1 MAKFLDKK
9 ERVIDLQLTPYGK
22 HRLSVGQLRPS
33 YYAFFD
39 TGIVYDSKYAG
50 FEESQSKVH
59 ERIKTETQF
68 IEGILLFEEAENS
81 VPPGTFVGG
90 GKVIGLIDT
99 GDAMGGGAGRK
110 YMAGGDTFDFM
121 KGFAMTSGATSDEEF
136 AAMAISAGWDILW
149 GGSSLFD
156 LDISPA
162 RQIPK
167 PEILSFES
175 AIGNARFEGDNTQA
189 SPAWKIV
196 SCQGEMSNIRTRDTS
211 NYALTAADDDN
222 ELTEFNIP
230 QIDVDAYYTLLLGS
244 PSELLEQE
252 QVSEFVSETRPFK
265 GGNTIKLVRNDIVI
279 YGEEVNTELLTE
291 NFDIDIYEMIE
302 DTGTTVS
309 ATGTITVSG
318 LPEVGDTITISDGVS
333 SATFEFVVIG
343 ESTEISTE
351 GNIAVVIPN
360 NYFMQSDLDTASM
373 KGAYLN
379 LISAINQ
386 DNGSKDIGYPTNP
399 ATGTRADG
407 TNYALGNK
415 GRCKSIGA
423 GATDPP
429 LCYRGNHTLSVN
441 IDLSQIASIFSDT
454 SPFTATIV
462 NNNNLISV
470 DPNQAMVLDDG
481 AGVDMSVTGFG
492 LATGG
497 TDGHIK
503 KGLQLKRKYFK
514 NIKPQIVD
522 GLMTAATPEALQTA
536 DATPDAVEYFFDVL
550 TDSKV
555 NGKIACSCANAFNK
569 NSYYIDV
576 DFDCTEEEF
585 ESIYYD
591 IYGSATAPEI
601 CNLPAT
607 TTDELLAGA
616 GSDAELCEDE

>member
-1 MAKFLDKK
+1 MAQFLDKK
-9 ERVIDLQLTPYGK
+9 ERVIDFQLTPYGK

-81 VPPGTFVGG
+81 VPPGSFIGHSDLLGFVRDG
-90 GKVIGLIDT
+90 T
-99 GDAMGGGAGRK
+99 GREYLVGTPGYDGAMSAFRDAF
-110 YMAGGDTFDFM
+110 AGGDSTVSDTDLLDLFLATPA
-121 KGFAMTSGATSDEEF
+121 GSRYSGMYNGT
-136 AAMAISAGWDILW
+136 
-149 GGSSLFD
+149 SLFD

-175 AIGNARFEGDNTQA
+175 AIGDARFEGDNTQA

-211 NYALTAADDDN
+211 AYALTAADNDN
-222 ELTEFNIP
+222 ELIEFNIP
-230 QIDVDAYYTLLLGS
+230 QIDVDSYYTLLLS
-244 PSELLEQE
+244 PPSELLEQE
-252 QVSEFVSETRPFK
+252 QISEFVSETRPFK
-265 GGNTIKLVRNDIVI
+265 GGNTIKLVRDDIVI

-302 DTGTTVS
+302 NTGATVS
-309 ATGTITVSG
+309 ATGTITVTNQ
-318 LPEVGDTITISDGVS
+318 LDAGDTLTISDGTN
-333 SATFEFVVIG
+333 SATFEFVA
-343 ESTEISTE
+343 E
-351 GNIAVVIPN
+351 GDTDTAAPGHIAVVIPSF
-360 NYFMQSDLDTASM
+360 YKILDSDSGR
-373 KGAYLN
+373 KGSYLN

-386 DNGSKDIGYPTNP
+386 DNGSKDLGYPTD
-399 ATGTRADG
+399 AYTGTRADG
-407 TNYALGNK
+407 TDFDYTLR
-415 GRCKSIGA
+415 GRCKHSLG
-423 GATDPP
+423 DPP
-429 LCYRGNHTLSVN
+429 TCYKGNHNLVVN
-441 IDLSQIASIFSDT
+441 IDLSQIATITTDT
-454 SPFTATIV
+454 APFTATIV
-462 NNNNLISV
+462 NNNNLTSV
-470 DPNQAMVLDDG
+470 DPNKAMILSDADS
-481 AGVDMSVTGFG
+481 DMSVTGFG
-492 LATGG
+492 IASGG
-497 TDGHIK
+497 TDGYTK
-503 KGLQLKRKYFK
+503 KGLQLERKYFK

-522 GLMTAATPEALQTA
+522 GLMTASTPGAFQPA
-536 DATPDAVEYFFDVL
+536 DITPDAVEYFFDVL

-555 NGKIACSCANAFNK
+555 NGKIACSCANTFNK

-601 CNLPAT
+601 CDLPSVSANELRDSAGG
-607 TTDELLAGA
+607 TDA
-616 GSDAELCEDE
+616 DLCEDE

>member
-302 DTGTTVS
+302 NTGATVS
-309 ATGTITVSG
+309 ATGTITVTNQ
-318 LPEVGDTITISDGVS
+318 LDAGDTLTISDGTN
-333 SATFEFVVIG
+333 SATFEFVD
-343 ESTEISTE
+343 E
-351 GNIAVVIPN
+351 GDTDTAGAGHIAVVLPTFYKILN
-360 NYFMQSDLDTASM
+360 LDSSR
-373 KGAYLN
+373 KGSYLN

-386 DNGSKDIGYPTNP
+386 DNGSKDLGYPTD
-399 ATGTRADG
+399 AYTGTRADG
-407 TNYALGNK
+407 TDWAYTLR
-415 GRCKSIGA
+415 GRCKHSLG
-423 GATDPP
+423 DPP
-429 LCYRGNHTLSVN
+429 TCYKGNHNLVVN
-441 IDLSQIASIFSDT
+441 IDLSQIATITTDT
-454 SPFTATIV
+454 APFTATIV
-462 NNNNLISV
+462 NNNNLTSV
-470 DPNQAMVLDDG
+470 DPNKAMILSDADS
-481 AGVDMSVTGFG
+481 DMSVTGFG
-492 LATGG
+492 IATGG
-497 TDGHIK
+497 TDGYTK
-503 KGLQLKRKYFK
+503 KGLQLERKYFK

-522 GLMTAATPEALQTA
+522 GLMTASTPGAFQPA
-536 DATPDAVEYFFDVL
+536 DITPDAVEYFFDVL

-555 NGKIACSCANAFNK
+555 NGKIACSCANTFNK

-601 CNLPAT
+601 CDLPSVSANELRDSAGG
-607 TTDELLAGA
+607 TDA
-616 GSDAELCEDE
+616 DLCEDE